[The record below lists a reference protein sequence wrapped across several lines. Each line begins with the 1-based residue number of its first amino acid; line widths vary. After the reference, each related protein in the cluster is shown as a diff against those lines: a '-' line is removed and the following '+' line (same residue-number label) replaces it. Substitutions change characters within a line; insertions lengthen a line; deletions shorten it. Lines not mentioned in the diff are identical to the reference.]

1 ALAVVDVHARAR
13 VGIEAVVGAGIE
25 VVAAVRGERIDD
37 AARLQRA
44 VVAAVVG
51 VDVVPVVALLVA
63 LDVTVAAPRAGGGGS
78 RGAARVGDREAARH
92 RAGVHV
98 HATRSRSADQQS
110 RRTGSDGAAEAVE
123 GALG

>member
-13 VGIEAVVGAGIE
+13 VGIEAVVGAGVE

-78 RGAARVGDREAARH
+78 RRGAARIGDREAARH
-92 RAGVHV
+92 RAGLHV
-98 HATRSRSADQQS
+98 HATRPR
-110 RRTGSDGAAEAVE
+110 
-123 GALG
+123 